1 MAYTKLQFK
10 PGIVRDITRY
20 SNNGGWFDS
29 NRIRFR
35 MGFPETI
42 GGWVRL
48 TNTTI
53 LGTCRSLHN
62 WSNLSGT
69 SFIGA
74 GTNLKFYVL
83 AGNFPK
89 ILLLLGPATGPL
101 RSQPQMAPTLYV

>member
-42 GGWVRL
+42 GGWAQ
-48 TNTTI
+48 T
-53 LGTCRSLHN
+53 
-62 WSNLSGT
+62 
-69 SFIGA
+69 
-74 GTNLKFYVL
+74 
-83 AGNFPK
+83 
-89 ILLLLGPATGPL
+89 
-101 RSQPQMAPTLYV
+101 

>member
-10 PGIVRDITRY
+10 PGIVRDVTRY

-42 GGWVRL
+42 GGWTKL
-48 TNTTI
+48 NNTPI

-62 WSNLSGT
+62 WSNLAGT
-69 SFIGA
+69 PNIGA

-83 AGNFPK
+83 
-89 ILLLLGPATGPL
+89 
-101 RSQPQMAPTLYV
+101 

>member
-10 PGIVRDITRY
+10 PGIVRDVTRY

-29 NRIRFR
+29 DRIRFR

-42 GGWVRL
+42 GGWVK
-48 TNTTI
+48 TTATPI

-62 WSNLSGT
+62 WSSLTGT
-69 SFIGA
+69 SYVGM

-83 AGNFPK
+83 IGNVPED
-89 ILLLLGPATGPL
+89 ITPL
-101 RSQPQMAPTLYV
+101 RK